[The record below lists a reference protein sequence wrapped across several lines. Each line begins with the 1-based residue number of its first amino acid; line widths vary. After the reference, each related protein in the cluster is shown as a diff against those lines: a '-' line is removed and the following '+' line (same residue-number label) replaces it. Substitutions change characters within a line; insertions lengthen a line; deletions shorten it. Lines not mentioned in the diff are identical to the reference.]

1 MKEILNK
8 LKSRK
13 LWAMIAGV
21 VSGLAMVFELDQGV
35 VTDVSGAVLAL
46 VSIVSYI
53 VTEGKIDAA
62 GLKAGLEAAQEAMK
76 NENKPEGN

>member
-21 VSGLAMVFELDQGV
+21 VSGLAMVFELDQNLV
-35 VTDVSGAVLAL
+35 MDVSGAVLAA
-46 VSIVSYI
+46 VSIVTYI
-53 VTEGKIDAA
+53 VAEGKIDAA
-62 GLKAGLEAAQEAMK
+62 GVKAALEAAGKALQDE
-76 NENKPEGN
+76 NE

>member
-21 VSGLAMVFELDQGV
+21 VSGLAMVFELDQNLV
-35 VTDVSGAVLAL
+35 MDVSGAVLAL
-46 VSIVSYI
+46 VSIVTYI

-62 GLKAGLEAAQEAMK
+62 AIKKALEAAGKALQDE
-76 NENKPEGN
+76 NE

>member
-21 VSGLAMVFELDQGV
+21 VSGQNLVM
-35 VTDVSGAVLAL
+35 DVSGAVLAA
-46 VSIVSYI
+46 VSIVAYI

-62 GLKAGLEAAQEAMK
+62 AIKKALEAAGKALQDE
-76 NENKPEGN
+76 NE

>member
-62 GLKAGLEAAQEAMK
+62 GVKAALGAAQEALE
-76 NENKPEGN
+76 NENESKGN

>member
-46 VSIVSYI
+46 ASIVSYI

>member
-1 MKEILNK
+1 MKEILKK

-53 VTEGKIDAA
+53 VTEGKVDAA
-62 GLKAGLEAAQEAMK
+62 GVKAGLEAAQEAMK

>member
-62 GLKAGLEAAQEAMK
+62 GVKAALEAAQEELE
-76 NENKPEGN
+76 NENESTGN

>member
-13 LWAMIAGV
+13 LWAMVVGV
-21 VSGLAMVFELDQGV
+21 VSGLAMVFELDQGLV
-35 VTDVSGAVLAL
+35 MDVSGAVLAL

-62 GLKAGLEAAQEAMK
+62 GVKAALEAAQEAL
-76 NENKPEGN
+76 EQEEA

>member
-1 MKEILNK
+1 MKEILKK

>member
-62 GLKAGLEAAQEAMK
+62 GVKAALEAAQEELE
-76 NENKPEGN
+76 NENESKGN